1 MMNDRRTG
9 GAELNLLLTVLWCRS
24 FTTSCFV
31 WCPLRNFFAALSVFF
46 IMAVSAAIPALAE
59 KCPAA
64 SFVQSAGEA
73 YDRAASS
80 GSPAAFASAAARYSD
95 LRSLSMF
102 ALGRYRKDLPKNREA
117 KYLDLTR
124 QFIGRTL
131 KKHGAGFRGTT
142 LTITEC
148 VNSGGG
154 LVVSART
161 SAGTKVIFRL
171 ARAGGGYTVKD
182 VNMKG
187 VWLAQQMRSTFVG
200 TIDRTGSIDGLLAY
214 LSR

>member
-1 MMNDRRTG
+1 
-9 GAELNLLLTVLWCRS
+9 
-24 FTTSCFV
+24 
-31 WCPLRNFFAALSVFF
+31 
-46 IMAVSAAIPALAE
+46 MAIAAIGPAAAD

-64 SFVQSAGEA
+64 SFVQSAGQA

-80 GSPAAFASAAARYSD
+80 ASPTAFASAAARYSD
-95 LRSLSMF
+95 LRALSMF

-117 KYLDLTR
+117 EYLELTR

-131 KKHGAGFRGTT
+131 KKHGGGFRGTT
-142 LTITEC
+142 LTITDC

-154 LVVSART
+154 LIVLART
-161 SAGTKVIFRL
+161 SSGSKVVFRL

-182 VNMKG
+182 VNMRG

-200 TIDRTGSIDGLLAY
+200 TIARTGSIDGLLAY
-214 LSR
+214 LRR

>member
-1 MMNDRRTG
+1 MVPSPCNHM
-9 GAELNLLLTVLWCRS
+9 LLSV
-24 FTTSCFV
+24 
-31 WCPLRNFFAALSVFF
+31 PALRNFFAALSALF
-46 IMAVSAAIPALAE
+46 MMSLTLAGPAMAE

-64 SFVQSAGEA
+64 PFVQSAGEA

-80 GSPAAFASAAARYSD
+80 GSPTAFANAAARYSD

-117 KYLDLTR
+117 EYLNLTR

-131 KKHGAGFRGTT
+131 KKHGSGFRGTT
-142 LTITEC
+142 LTITDC
-148 VNSGGG
+148 ANSGDG
-154 LVVSART
+154 LLVSART
-161 SAGTKVIFRL
+161 SAGSKVVFRL

-214 LSR
+214 LGR